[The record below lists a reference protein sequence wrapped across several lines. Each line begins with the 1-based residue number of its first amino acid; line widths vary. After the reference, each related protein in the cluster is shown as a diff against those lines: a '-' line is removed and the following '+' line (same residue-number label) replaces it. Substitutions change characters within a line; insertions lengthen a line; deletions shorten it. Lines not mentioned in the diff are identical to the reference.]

1 MNIVSVLVFQSLNCE
16 LCYVTEIIMKHDK
29 HVTVVDSNKII
40 IIIRWKRRRR
50 SSERKIYKTVECLKN
65 TI

>member
-40 IIIRWKRRRR
+40 IIIR
-50 SSERKIYKTVECLKN
+50 
-65 TI
+65 